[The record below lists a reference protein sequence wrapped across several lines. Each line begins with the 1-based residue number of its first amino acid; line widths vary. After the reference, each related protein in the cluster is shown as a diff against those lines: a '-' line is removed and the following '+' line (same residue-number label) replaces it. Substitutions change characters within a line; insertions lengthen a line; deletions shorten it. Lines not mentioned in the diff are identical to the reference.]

1 MKWVQVI
8 QNGQPVFGVVQ
19 GDAVALTSLGW
30 LEILAGQ
37 APDVVAEIPVA
48 GARLLAPVGRPGK
61 IVAIGQNYWDH
72 CREQQ
77 KPPPERPLIF
87 TKFTTAINNPGDPI
101 RWSPELATQV
111 DFEAELAVVI
121 GKVARRVSEADALAY
136 VFGYT
141 AANDVTARDL
151 QYGDKQWVRGKSLD
165 TFCPLGPVLVT
176 SDEVPDPQS
185 VSIRTI
191 LNGTVM
197 QNSHTGEMIF
207 SVAHLIA
214 FASQAFTLEPG
225 DIILT
230 GTPDGV
236 GHYRQPPVYLKHG
249 DQIAVEMAGIG
260 RLENTCETE

>member
-1 MKWVQVI
+1 MQWARVMHAGK
-8 QNGQPVFGVVQ
+8 PVFGVVEQ
-19 GDAVALTSLGW
+19 DEIALTSLGW
-30 LEILAGQ
+30 ADVLAGHQ
-37 APDVVAEIPVA
+37 PDRVATVPLA
-48 GARLLAPVGRPGK
+48 GARLLSPVERPGK

-72 CREQQ
+72 CREQNQ
-77 KPPPERPLIF
+77 PAPEWPIIF

-101 RWSPELATQV
+101 RWSPALTAQV

-121 GKVARRVSEADALAY
+121 GRTARRVAEAGALEY

-165 TFCPLGPVLVT
+165 TFCPLGPILAT
-176 SDEVPDPQS
+176 RAAIPDPQRLA
-185 VSIRTI
+185 IRTT
-191 LNGTVM
+191 LNGEVM

-230 GTPDGV
+230 GTPAGV
-236 GHYRQPPVYLKHG
+236 GVFRKPPVFLQDG
-249 DQIAVEMAGIG
+249 DVIVVEVEGIG
-260 RLENTCETE
+260 RLENPCVTE